1 MQSFSNKCGFYFQK
15 KHHDTFQQVGDEL
28 CTLISVPTMKAKR
41 GCPITINLLD
51 SDTPI
56 DVFVKLEEI
65 RKSRNIIR
73 IKGSGWPKLDTRGD
87 LVIHVND
94 IPDKKV
100 GPKVCVNLANVTSR
114 KMCSLIM
121 RGICCR
127 SRFNLSTSTSK

>member
-1 MQSFSNKCGFYFQK
+1 M
-15 KHHDTFQQVGDEL
+15 HTV
-28 CTLISVPTMKAKR
+28 ISVLTMKAKR
-41 GCPITINLLD
+41 GCPIAISLLD

-56 DVFVKLEEI
+56 EVFVKLEEI

-94 IPDKKV
+94 VPDKKV
-100 GPKVCVNLANVTSR
+100 GAKECVNLANVTSR
-114 KMCSLIM
+114 KMSSLIM

-127 SRFNLSTSTSK
+127 SHFNLSTSTFQMMCLN